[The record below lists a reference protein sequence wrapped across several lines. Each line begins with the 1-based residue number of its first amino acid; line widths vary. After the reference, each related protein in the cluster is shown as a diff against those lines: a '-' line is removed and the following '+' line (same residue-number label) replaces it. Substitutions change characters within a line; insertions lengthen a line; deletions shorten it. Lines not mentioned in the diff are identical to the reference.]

1 MEERACRTAN
11 EGPRFWAAAAGM
23 KREDR
28 KSVASVI
35 EEHCERLSL
44 RQLAAK
50 GTSHVRVIS
59 GARALELIEAVV
71 DEVIGRRVGEV
82 ADRDRERIVEEA
94 QQEFQRVSRI
104 QAESETIIRD
114 QKQQM
119 RQLDEARSELRGRL
133 KAEHRLRVESE
144 KTTQLQ
150 AEALEGA
157 QKNLA
162 QAGERQRKVAR
173 MLKRYE
179 RRLINSRDTINSYD
193 HEIERLSSQVK
204 QDAALLDE
212 LRQGLLK
219 REGEVQR
226 LKGLMDGLSE
236 EVAAARAKTAQPQ
249 SLDGLR
255 AEMAEMKSFLEG
267 LEERTSRTDAAAIE
281 TMLEKLSERDQTG
294 AEQLE
299 ARFQATI
306 DELDRIGKKIHAATA
321 PPIDRAVEA
330 TDVVISQLFD
340 DDAVME
346 SNLEDLEVKV
356 FTAKEG
362 INKSL
367 DRLRKL
373 RGDAAASLEEDDQEL
388 GAAHT

>member
-1 MEERACRTAN
+1 
-11 EGPRFWAAAAGM
+11 M